1 MGHCTSSLGATMT
14 ARLTRFGIVAIGA
27 SLVLASMTAPVAS
40 AVPEPAA
47 PEVAASTAP
56 VASPST
62 TPQLRAV
69 GTVITA
75 GKAVYAKI
83 STCLANQEAGLKC
96 TSGDAGNIRAIYKK
110 LVEIEKQMATNQR
123 VLVERFD
130 SLERLLE
137 QVNKKL
143 SQQQLTAIEKH
154 LPLAQWALEALTECT
169 EAYAKALPA
178 RPTPADIEKAKRDA
192 QCQAYRGRAG
202 GAREPLSNIVQ
213 ATSSTQ
219 EYFLQEADKMSQF
232 GSLEVMSAYFT
243 GTRSEKDGLAWAIWL
258 HEVGE
263 QNRGSGATAK
273 ANGIPQGKTPIV
285 TKRLAKDINA
295 AMAYWD
301 QLFNT
306 YGMLKVVAAG
316 IKKGPEAADNRQI
329 AVDREITCNAS
340 QCEPMSVGAIAK
352 RFRLPELHSGQA
364 LFTDTETDTLW
375 KIGAT
380 QNIGQGSDLSINT
393 VLRFSRAAN
402 KYATMTGLFKY
413 NPESFAQPGPL
424 ANRPMY
430 GVRVGYS
437 LTRYK
442 VCLRDGCLLTTD
454 PQTTAFSPLQT
465 GVKMDA
471 ACWNPVNV
479 EDKKPDWRAGDDHNY
494 LGNPNMYTLT
504 PSTFWKSGKD
514 LYNQEIWSPVSM
526 PWRMSDVMSS
536 KIYGSV
542 VGKWGWGMA
551 PACSG
556 SEKPITELRGA
567 MRDMGPADKVNPYLG
582 WK

>member
-1 MGHCTSSLGATMT
+1 MS
-14 ARLTRFGIVAIGA
+14 ARLTRIGIGIIGA
-27 SLVLASMTAPVAS
+27 ALVLATTTAPA
-40 AVPEPAA
+40 AVAA
-47 PEVAASTAP
+47 PAPTASPATSQAGASP
-56 VASPST
+56 VQNASPST
-62 TPQLRAV
+62 APQPRAI
-69 GTVITA
+69 GTVFTA
-75 GKAVYAKI
+75 GKYVYGEI
-83 STCLANQEAGLKC
+83 SKCLSNTEVGLKC
-96 TSGDAGNIRAIYKK
+96 TSGDGGNIRAVYKK
-110 LVEIEKQMATNQR
+110 LVDIERQMATNQR

-130 SLERLLE
+130 SLERLLQ
-137 QVNKKL
+137 QVKKTL
-143 SQQQLTAIEKH
+143 TQQQLTAIEKH

-169 EAYAKALPA
+169 EAYSKALPA

-202 GAREPLSNIVQ
+202 GAREPATNVVK

-219 EYFLQEADKMSQF
+219 DYFLQEVDKMSQF

-243 GTRSEKDGLAWAIWL
+243 GTRSDTDGLAFAIWDY
-258 HEVGE
+258 EVGE

-285 TKRLAKDINA
+285 TKRLAKNINA

-316 IKKGPEAADNRQI
+316 IKKGPQAAEDRQI
-329 AVDREITCNAS
+329 AVDREITCDAN

-352 RFRLPELHSGQA
+352 RFRLPELHSGQV
-364 LFTDTETDTLW
+364 LFTDTETGTLW

-380 QNIGQGSDLSINT
+380 QNIGQGRDLSINT

-402 KYATMTGLFKY
+402 RYATMSGLYQY
-413 NPESFAQPGPL
+413 NPESFAPAGPL
-424 ANRPMY
+424 ANSPMY

-437 LTRYK
+437 LTQYE
-442 VCLRDGCLLTTD
+442 VCLGDGCRLTSD

-479 EDKKPDWRAGDDHNY
+479 EDKRPDWRTGDYYNY
-494 LGNPNMYTLT
+494 LGNPNMYTQGARK
-504 PSTFWKSGKD
+504 FWKTGKD

-526 PWRMSDVMSS
+526 PWSMRDVMSS

-542 VGKWGWGMA
+542 VGAWGWGMA
-551 PACSG
+551 PACSTA
-556 SEKPITELRGA
+556 EKPVTALRGA
-567 MRDMGPADKVNPYLG
+567 MRDLGPAASVNPYLG

>member
-1 MGHCTSSLGATMT
+1 MSARLTRIGIGAIGAAVILATMT
-14 ARLTRFGIVAIGA
+14 APAAVA
-27 SLVLASMTAPVAS
+27 APA
-40 AVPEPAA
+40 PPAA
-47 PEVAASTAP
+47 PATSLAETSPAQD
-56 VASPST
+56 ASPST
-62 TPQLRAV
+62 APQPRAV

-75 GKAVYAKI
+75 GKAVYDKI

-192 QCQAYRGRAG
+192 QCQAYRGRANG
-202 GAREPLSNIVQ
+202 VREPLSNIVQ

-219 EYFLQEADKMSQF
+219 DYFLQEADKMSQF

-316 IKKGPEAADNRQI
+316 IKNGAQRADDRQI
-329 AVDREITCNAS
+329 AVDREITCNAV
-340 QCEPMSVGAIAK
+340 QCEPTSVGAIAK
-352 RFRLPELHSGQA
+352 RFRLPELHAGQA
-364 LFTDTETDTLW
+364 LFTDTETGTLW

-380 QNIGQGSDLSINT
+380 PNIGQGSDLSINT

-402 KYATMTGLFKY
+402 KYATMSGLFTY
-413 NPESFAQPGPL
+413 NPASFAPAGPL

-437 LTRYK
+437 LTRYE
-442 VCLRDGCLLTTD
+442 VCLGDGCRLTSD
-454 PQTTAFSPLQT
+454 PQTRGFSPLQT

-479 EDKKPDWRAGDDHNY
+479 EDARPEWRTGDYDNY
-494 LGNPNMYTLT
+494 LGNPNMYT
-504 PSTFWKSGKD
+504 PQPFKFWKTGKD

-526 PWRMSDVMSS
+526 PWSMRDVMSS

-542 VGKWGWGMA
+542 VGAWGWGMA
-551 PACSG
+551 PACSTA
-556 SEKPITELRGA
+556 EKPVTALRGA
-567 MRDMGPADKVNPYLG
+567 MRDMGPAGTLHAYLG